1 MFEYLNVELKKYTKT
16 HFSNVVYQYVF
27 ENDTELFLE
36 YTEDL
41 DAKVKKLEEEIEELY
56 RKSRTDLEEMQLN
69 DINETSRDH
78 MHKKRAREEA
88 VFYAKEFNAMLN
100 DSTDLFEY
108 GSTLRKVLDEAT
120 SSSYLN
126 IDLVRDSFKNI
137 PLNLSFNVLD
147 ANSYR
152 DKKNLSC

>member
-78 MHKKRAREEA
+78 MHKNGQEKKP
-88 VFYAKEFNAMLN
+88 FFMQ
-100 DSTDLFEY
+100 
-108 GSTLRKVLDEAT
+108 
-120 SSSYLN
+120 
-126 IDLVRDSFKNI
+126 
-137 PLNLSFNVLD
+137 
-147 ANSYR
+147 
-152 DKKNLSC
+152 KNLMQC

>member
-1 MFEYLNVELKKYTKT
+1 
-16 HFSNVVYQYVF
+16 
-27 ENDTELFLE
+27 
-36 YTEDL
+36 
-41 DAKVKKLEEEIEELY
+41 
-56 RKSRTDLEEMQLN
+56 
-69 DINETSRDH
+69 
-78 MHKKRAREEA
+78 
-88 VFYAKEFNAMLN
+88 MLN